1 MVRAWAESWIDPEPN
16 NDVLHRIF
24 GARGEE
30 TRQSSQ
36 VGSVIFLDALPTKPV
51 QLRADVM
58 TPHYA
63 PYYQD
68 ATGAT
73 PPADWHSP
81 TPIPFLVVSTFQFGV
96 LPRRSDASADVETVR
111 GWLTDALGAIGAGA
125 KTAVGYGRFDSVTP
139 ESAASLWLKD
149 QLDSLCQQHN
159 AKEQDILRGRLL
171 AQEWQRIPDP
181 KLRAEVCEHIRER
194 WQDKGWWE
202 RRRARAH
209 NKQELF
215 MNRNSCSLLRHRLY
229 MGRSRMSRVR
239 ESSR

>member
-1 MVRAWAESWIDPEPN
+1 VNGRILPFHDRPCPRFRGPGPSHSRPLGRVVPAVLASGIAMRQVLRAGGRIQDRGAFYHGARPRAPGRERFRLAPHSGCTLPPGSSVKGMVRAWAESWIDPEPN
-16 NDVLHRIF
+16 
-24 GARGEE
+24 
-30 TRQSSQ
+30 
-36 VGSVIFLDALPTKPV
+36 
-51 QLRADVM
+51 
-58 TPHYA
+58 
-63 PYYQD
+63 
-68 ATGAT
+68 
-73 PPADWHSP
+73 
-81 TPIPFLVVSTFQFGV
+81 
-96 LPRRSDASADVETVR
+96 
-111 GWLTDALGAIGAGA
+111 
-125 KTAVGYGRFDSVTP
+125 
-139 ESAASLWLKD
+139 
-149 QLDSLCQQHN
+149 N